1 MSANNNHNRT
11 LQSLADEDH
20 VPLMSEAD
28 IRNLISAAP
37 LPLSSTSSPRITRPT
52 PARGWMWGGI
62 GTAVAAATAVVYFNV
77 GTQDPESVT
86 TSDGGTDVVTSTTS
100 VAADT
105 SVPTIICRDVVTPVG
120 SATVGE
126 GTRQS
131 LRSEGGSG
139 LLASASTRRTDADG
153 SPEALMSLP
162 EDAPPQLAPRTQLQ
176 IPDSREILPP
186 PVHLTTEEL
195 AKLGIKV
202 TASSIVYTE
211 DANVIT
217 IRTSGIVVSAAT
229 TPSTAFTPLMV
240 TMYGAEGA
248 RSSWIDRSDKRQQ
261 DLSARQMRANV
272 IPTDT
277 RKRLNLVNELF
288 YVRVDLRDPSNR
300 MFPDASVLLW
310 FEGTEDLLERLNM
323 KKSQIQEQRPQQ
335 IGTRL
340 ANASVFPNPSITG
353 QAELTFTVSES
364 VETTAEVID
373 MAGRLVTTLW
383 TNEVLPESI
392 VERPIMGLDNAP
404 SAMYI
409 VVVRTTDGAD
419 RLTQRFLIQR

>member
-37 LPLSSTSSPRITRPT
+37 LPLSTTSSPRITRPT
-52 PARGWMWGGI
+52 PSRGWMWGGI

-77 GTQDPESVT
+77 GTQDPESVRA
-86 TSDGGTDVVTSTTS
+86 SDGGTDVITSTTS

-105 SVPTIICRDVVTPVG
+105 SVPTMTHDVSSRFSST
-120 SATVGE
+120 SVGE
-126 GTRQS
+126 STRQS

-139 LLASASTRRTDADG
+139 LLATASTRRTDADG
-153 SPEALMSLP
+153 SPEALLSLSD
-162 EDAPPQLAPRTQLQ
+162 EAPAQLAPRTQLQ

-202 TASSIVYTE
+202 SASTIVYTE
-211 DANVIT
+211 DANLIT
-217 IRTSGIVVSAAT
+217 IRTSGIVVTAAT
-229 TPSTAFTPLMV
+229 APSTAITPLMV

-261 DLSARQMRANV
+261 ELSAHQMRANV

-310 FEGTEDLLERLNM
+310 FEGTDDLLERLNM

-340 ANASVFPNPSITG
+340 ANASVFPNPSTTG
-353 QAELTFTVSES
+353 QAELTFMVSES

-392 VERPIMGLDNAP
+392 IERPIVGLDNAP

>member
-1 MSANNNHNRT
+1 MSANKNHNRT

-52 PARGWMWGGI
+52 PSRGWMWGGI

-86 TSDGGTDVVTSTTS
+86 ASDGGTDVITSTTS

-105 SVPTIICRDVVTPVG
+105 SIPTMTHDLSSSVSST
-120 SATVGE
+120 SVGE
-126 GTRQS
+126 STRQS

-153 SPEALMSLP
+153 SPEALMSLSD
-162 EDAPPQLAPRTQLQ
+162 EAPAQLAPRTQLQ
-176 IPDSREILPP
+176 IPDSREVLPP

-229 TPSTAFTPLMV
+229 TPSTAITPLMV

-340 ANASVFPNPSITG
+340 ANASVFPNPSTTG
-353 QAELTFTVSES
+353 QAELTFMVSES